1 MLKRIRIKNYKN
13 LRDTGDI
20 ELGPINLLVGPNASG
35 KTALWEILWRIKR
48 LFGNEDFREIW
59 RDYEDVVSDRDQKRP
74 ISFEFSTDLEGD
86 NLVYSL
92 TMSRLRLKEEKMVL
106 NDEAVF
112 HADVEYGD

>member
-35 KTALWEILWRIKR
+35 KTALWEVMRR
-48 LFGNEDFREIW
+48 FNLFIRGEEYQKVW
-59 RDYEDVVSDRDQKRP
+59 ADYVDVVSDQDQKRP